1 MQAIAVIGNPGS
13 GKTTVSAALTAG
25 FRSLGQEVALVRTGD
40 QSRGSSQLTAVA
52 EVGPDRT
59 LLTYDRAL
67 SLRELA
73 RLLPQEVLILEGAE
87 EACCPAILC
96 VSSGQ
101 ELENMGRLDDR
112 ILAISGLYA
121 RTKNGEYQGR
131 PIVDAMMQ
139 SEILLQFVR
148 NRPCPLLPDFEPK
161 CCHACG
167 HSCRELAGLIAQG
180 QAQPTDCCLSHQSV
194 ELLVDGGAL
203 PMVPFVQALLRN
215 AVLAVA
221 SELEGVKEHC
231 DISVSFRR

>member
-25 FRSLGQEVALVRTGD
+25 FRSLGQEVALVRTGG
-40 QSRGSSQLTAVA
+40 QSRVGSQLTAVA

-121 RTKNGEYQGR
+121 RTKTGEYQGR

-139 SEILLQFVR
+139 SEKLLQFVR

-161 CCHACG
+161 CCPACG
-167 HSCRELAGLIAQG
+167 HSCRDLAGLIAQG

-194 ELLVDGGAL
+194 ELLVDGEAL

>member
-1 MQAIAVIGNPGS
+1 MQAIAVIGGPGS

-40 QSRGSSQLTAVA
+40 QSRGGSQLTAAA
-52 EVGPDRT
+52 EVDPDRT
-59 LLTYDRAL
+59 VLTYDRAL

-73 RLLPQEVLILEGAE
+73 RLLPQEALILEGAE

-101 ELENMGRLDDR
+101 ELESRGRLDDR

-121 RTKNGEYQGR
+121 RTKTGKYQGR
-131 PIVDAMMQ
+131 PIVDALTQ
-139 SEILLQFVR
+139 PETLLRSVR
-148 NRPCPLLPDFEPK
+148 ARPCPLLPDFDSK
-161 CCHACG
+161 CCSACG

-180 QAQPTDCCLSHQSV
+180 QAQPTDCTLTRQSV
-194 ELLVDGGAL
+194 ELLVDGEAL

-231 DISVSFRR
+231 DLSVSFRR

>member
-1 MQAIAVIGNPGS
+1 MQAIAVIGGPGS
-13 GKTTVSAALTAG
+13 GKNTVSTALTAG
-25 FRSLGQEVALVRTGD
+25 FRSLGQEVALVRTGA
-40 QSRGSSQLTAVA
+40 QSRGGSQLTAAA

-73 RLLPQEVLILEGAE
+73 HLLPQEILILEGAE

-96 VSSGQ
+96 VSSQQ
-101 ELENMGRLDDR
+101 ELENRARLDDR

-121 RTKNGEYQGR
+121 RTKTGEYQGR

-139 SEILLQFVR
+139 PETLLQLIR
-148 NRPCPLLPDFEPK
+148 TRACPLLPDFDPK
-161 CCHACG
+161 CCSACG
-167 HSCRELAGLIAQG
+167 YSCKELAGLIAQG
-180 QAQPTDCCLSHQSV
+180 QAQPTDCCLSRQSV
-194 ELLVDGGAL
+194 ELLVDGEAL

-231 DISVSFRR
+231 DINVSFRR